1 MLMESVAVSD
11 DFGTRAAV
19 LESRLDG
26 HEKICAERYGDIRD
40 SFGRVR
46 DQLDDM
52 AKGLAWIFRGV
63 IAVLFVFACY
73 ALATWAPWL
82 DK

>member
-1 MLMESVAVSD
+1 MAD
-11 DFGTRAAV
+11 DSNTRAAV

-26 HEKICAERYGDIRD
+26 HEKVCAERYGDIRD
-40 SFGRVR
+40 SFGRVHGR
-46 DQLDDM
+46 LDDM
-52 AKGLAWIFRGV
+52 SQGLTWIFRGI

-82 DK
+82 DKAN